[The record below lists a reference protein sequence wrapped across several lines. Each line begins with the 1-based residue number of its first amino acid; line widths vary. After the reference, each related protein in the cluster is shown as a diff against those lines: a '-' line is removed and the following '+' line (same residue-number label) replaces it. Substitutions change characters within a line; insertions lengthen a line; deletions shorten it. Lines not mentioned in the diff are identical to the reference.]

1 MITGMIW
8 SLTVTPYKIWEEKKH
23 TAMDPQAPQESAKRK
38 ESANK
43 KMIAPFLP

>member
-1 MITGMIW
+1 MHDLELDSNTIQNMRG
-8 SLTVTPYKIWEEKKH
+8 KKY